1 MDSNEIAFKSHQ
13 SLSIEKRQPQN
24 DLLEM
29 LCRELVQR
37 EMTDSKFVRPIKFGR
52 YKVAIKTKKIFLKKF
67 EMRKIDASIFYSHKP
82 KTPKRAKKKRK

>member
-37 EMTDSKFVRPIKFGR
+37 EMTDSKFVRPIKLGNQNKFF
-52 YKVAIKTKKIFLKKF
+52 FLKKF

-82 KTPKRAKKKRK
+82 KTSEKKPKINQKN

>member
-1 MDSNEIAFKSHQ
+1 MNLKSSAGLMDSNEIAFKSHQ

-52 YKVAIKTKKIFLKKF
+52 YKVAIKTIFFSQKI
-67 EMRKIDASIFYSHKP
+67 
-82 KTPKRAKKKRK
+82 